1 MKLGFIG
8 TGNMAG
14 AIMGGIIKNGVLKPE
29 EIIGSDILEA
39 GREKVHSLYGICV
52 TDDNREAAKAEI
64 VVLSVKPQYYEQT
77 IAQIR
82 DEITEE
88 QVIVTLAPGKTLEWL
103 QEQFGKEVKIG
114 VPFEVRVSNKEEVY
128 TNTVPKEIVK
138 ELALMKA
145 ENVASEIPA
154 RNVIVI
160 GADTIVVHEE
170 QILGKPKDEQ
180 EAFEMIRSLQGDTH
194 QVYTGVAVLDFDKNG
209 EKTVINHAVET
220 KVSVNPMSTE
230 EIQKYIESKEPM
242 DKAGAYGIQGRFSA
256 FIEKIE
262 GDYFNVVGLP
272 VSYVYQV
279 LKELGE
285 V

>member
-1 MKLGFIG
+1 MKKIILGS
-8 TGNMAG
+8 ASPRR
-14 AIMGGIIKNGVLKPE
+14 KEL
-29 EIIGSDILEA
+29 
-39 GREKVHSLYGICV
+39 
-52 TDDNREAAKAEI
+52 
-64 VVLSVKPQYYEQT
+64 LSQ
-77 IAQIR
+77 
-82 DEITEE
+82 
-88 QVIVTLAPGKTLEWL
+88 
-103 QEQFGKEVKIG
+103 IG

-145 ENVASEIPA
+145 ENVASEIQA

-209 EKTVINHAVET
+209 EKTVISHAVET
-220 KVSVNPMSTE
+220 KVSVNPM
-230 EIQKYIESKEPM
+230 SKEPM